1 MSTAV
6 EFAKQSDGPRERVIC
21 SNLFVSPKGCH
32 ILLRDVFLT
41 TFNYATLC
49 ELSRVAM
56 NRTLNLRYLIFAS
69 RIIIFPKGTH
79 GKIIRLKIK
88 IRDIIA

>member
-21 SNLFVSPKGCH
+21 SNLFVPPKGCH
-32 ILLRDVFLT
+32 ILLCDVFLT
-41 TFNYATLC
+41 TLNYATLC

-56 NRTLNLRYLIFAS
+56 NRTLSLWRLIFAS
-69 RIIIFPKGTH
+69 RIIIFPKET
-79 GKIIRLKIK
+79 RLAKLS
-88 IRDIIA
+88 D